1 MDRTDRLGISAA
13 YAGMSDNTARKF
25 LRAERLP
32 SELRKPRDWRTWPDA
47 FAAIWPEIEA
57 ILEDQPR
64 IEAKTMFEE
73 MQRRDPGLYADGQL
87 RTLQRRFKAWRVEKG
102 PKREVMFEQ
111 IHQPGELCASD
122 FTHMESLGITLAGI
136 PFPHLLFHFVLTYS
150 NWETGSICFSE
161 SFESLAEGLQKA
173 LFELG
178 GTPREHVTDRLT
190 AAVKSLKRSKRERS
204 EQIPAESATTP
215 TERRAEFQAA
225 YQDFLAHFGLA
236 GRFIRAGKANENG
249 DVEQR
254 HYRTKETIDQALMIR
269 GSRDFVDR
277 AAYDTFLHGQFALKN
292 AGRRKRFEEERAKL
306 RPLPAHA
313 YPTWREKQ
321 VCVSKFSTVRILSN
335 SYSVDSRLMGEELR
349 ARLHSETIELW
360 HGQRCV
366 HTVPRLIGK
375 YGAKIDYRHVIASL
389 VRKPGA
395 FANYRHREELF
406 PTLRFRLA
414 YDRLKRE
421 NEPKADRIYLR
432 ILELAAN
439 EGEGRVEAALE
450 LQLGEL
456 ESPTVE
462 RTVTLL
468 ATPLPTIDPT
478 FVTVDEVDPAA
489 YDSLLTDRGAA

>member
-1 MDRTDRLGISAA
+1 MERTERIGISAA
-13 YAGMSDNTARKF
+13 RAGMSDNTARKF
-25 LRAERLP
+25 LRAGGLP

-47 FAAIWPEIEA
+47 FAAVWPEIEA
-57 ILEDQPR
+57 ILQEQPR
-64 IEAKTMFEE
+64 LEAKTMFDE
-73 MQRRDPGLYADGQL
+73 MQRHDPGLYTDGQL
-87 RTLQRRFKAWRVEKG
+87 RTLQRRFKAWRIENG

-111 IHQPGELCASD
+111 IHRPGELCASD
-122 FTHMESLGITLAGI
+122 FTRMDSLGITLAGI
-136 PFPHLLFHFVLTYS
+136 SFPHLLFHFVLTYS

-178 GTPREHVTDRLT
+178 GIPREHMTDRLS
-190 AAVKSLKRSKRERS
+190 AAVKNLKPLKSGGAKE
-204 EQIPAESATTP
+204 EPDKP
-215 TERRAEFQAA
+215 FKRRAEFQAA
-225 YQDFLAHFGLA
+225 YRDFLAYFGLA
-236 GRFIRAGKANENG
+236 GRFIQAGKANENG

-254 HYRTKETIDQALMIR
+254 NYRTKETVDQALMIR
-269 GSRDFVDR
+269 GNRDFADR
-277 AAYDTFLHGQFALKN
+277 AAYDAFLHGLFDRKN
-292 AGRRKRFEEERAKL
+292 AGRRERFEEERAKL

-321 VCVSKFSTVRILSN
+321 VSVSRFSTVRILKN
-335 SYSVDSRLMGEELR
+335 VYSVDSRLMGEELR

-366 HTVPRLIGK
+366 HTVPRLIGT
-375 YGAKIDYRHVIASL
+375 GGSKIDYRHVIESL

-432 ILELAAN
+432 LLELAAK

-450 LQLGEL
+450 AQLGEPDA
-456 ESPTVE
+456 PTVE

-468 ATPLPTIDPT
+468 ATPLPKIDPT
-478 FVTVDEVDPAA
+478 FVIVDEVDPTI
-489 YDSLLTDRGAA
+489 YDDLLVERGAA